1 MVVAAWGDS
10 EKKEIL
16 TQSPTIQRASQRL
29 VAAISPSLL
38 AMDDREMGLWTRDI
52 SQAYTQ
58 SKSFLN
64 RKFYAKIPEQ
74 FRKSYPNDSILVI
87 LKPLYGIPEAGTHWW
102 VTYNNHHREELLMQ
116 TSTYDPCLLISN
128 DRDAFGAVAMQT
140 DDTLILGEKQFSD
153 REEAKL
159 KFMAKPKEHLTT
171 NNSISFNGCI
181 LSLHEDGSIDLCQK
195 GQGNK
200 IELINANSDDCKQI
214 YIEQRAR
221 GAYLASICQPEA
233 CFDLSVAA
241 QRQDPSIEDI
251 VKLNKRLNW
260 QKRNIKRGL
269 KNIVLSI
276 SSAKLFVFVDG
287 SFANNTDLSSQI
299 GFVIV
304 LANEEPQED
313 YKFTL
318 KGNIVHYSSNKAKR
332 VTRSVL
338 ASEILGMVAGADIA
352 YAISTTLKMITDQLK
367 LPLIPTI
374 VCTDSYSLYE
384 CLVKLGTTKEKRLMI
399 DIMALRQSYERRELY
414 EIRWINGSDNPADA
428 MTKSNPNKALE
439 NPVNSNRLEVRVE
452 GWVKRE

>member
-1 MVVAAWGDS
+1 MASSATHCRHQTTTLSRTREHQIATWQTNQTDIDYHVPKGQAAALFVLG
-10 EKKEIL
+10 
-16 TQSPTIQRASQRL
+16 TQ
-29 VAAISPSLL
+29 
-38 AMDDREMGLWTRDI
+38 
-52 SQAYTQ
+52 
-58 SKSFLN
+58 N
-64 RKFYAKIPEQ
+64 
-74 FRKSYPNDSILVI
+74 
-87 LKPLYGIPEAGTHWW
+87 
-102 VTYNNHHREELLMQ
+102 
-116 TSTYDPCLLISN
+116 
-128 DRDAFGAVAMQT
+128 T
-140 DDTLILGEKQFSD
+140 DDTLILGETQFSD

-159 KFMAKPKEHLTT
+159 KFTAKPKEHLTT
-171 NNSISFNGCI
+171 NKSISFNGCI

-200 IELINANSDDCKQI
+200 IELINAKSDDSKQI
-214 YIEQRAR
+214 YVEQRAR

-241 QRQDPSIEDI
+241 QRQDPSVDDI
-251 VKLNKRLNW
+251 IKLNKRLNW

-287 SFANNTDLSSQI
+287 SFANNIDLSSQI

-352 YAISTTLKMITDQLK
+352 FAISTTLKNDNRSIKTSA
-367 LPLIPTI
+367 
-374 VCTDSYSLYE
+374 DSYY
-384 CLVKLGTTKEKRLMI
+384 CLHGFLLSI
-399 DIMALRQSYERRELY
+399 
-414 EIRWINGSDNPADA
+414 
-428 MTKSNPNKALE
+428 
-439 NPVNSNRLEVRVE
+439 
-452 GWVKRE
+452 